1 MSLVVETP
9 TWPLHVL
16 VIDSPTPLH
25 RGSAAEF
32 RRRGI
37 SLSRSAD
44 GCTALRMLA
53 HEPDAIVV
61 APTDMTDMPVLDFIE
76 IVADLAH
83 APVLL
88 GLTAT
93 LPEGLV
99 AEGLS
104 RGAAGLVALP
114 LTPSRLASALGPMR
128 RAHDDP
134 PDVELTCGRLV
145 LNVAEHRVL
154 VRGVEVYFSPKE
166 FEVLQ
171 YLMLGFPKLVP
182 FDQLVRHFAG
192 GDQEHAI
199 RVRIAVSRIRA
210 KLTLA
215 APGFP
220 PIIETIRGIGY
231 RIAG

>member
-53 HEPDAIVV
+53 HEPDSIVV

-76 IVADLAH
+76 IVSDLAH
-83 APVLL
+83 APVLM

-114 LTPSRLASALGPMR
+114 LTPSRLSSALGPMR
-128 RAHDDP
+128 RGHDHP
-134 PDVELTCGRLV
+134 PDLELTCGRLV
-145 LNVAEHRVL
+145 LNAAEHRVL
-154 VRGVEVYFSPKE
+154 VRGVEVFFSPKE

-171 YLMLGFPKLVP
+171 FLMLGFPKLVSL
-182 FDQLVRHFAG
+182 DELVRHFAD
-192 GDQEHAI
+192 GDAEFAI
-199 RVRIAVSRIRA
+199 RVRITVYRIRT
-210 KLTLA
+210 KLALA

>member
-1 MSLVVETP
+1 MSLVVEAP
-9 TWPLHVL
+9 VWPLHVV
-16 VIDSPTPLH
+16 VIDSPTTLH
-25 RGSAAEF
+25 RGSPAEF

-44 GCTALRMLA
+44 GCEALRMLA
-53 HEPDAIVV
+53 HEPESVVV
-61 APTDMTDMPVLDFIE
+61 APTDLTDMPVLDFIE
-76 IVADLAH
+76 IVVALAH
-83 APVLL
+83 APVLI

-93 LPEGLV
+93 LPDGLV

-128 RAHDDP
+128 RGHDHA

-145 LNVAEHRVL
+145 LSVAEHRVL

-166 FEVLQ
+166 FDVLQ
-171 YLMLGFPKLVP
+171 YLMLGFPKLVSL
-182 FDQLVRHFAG
+182 DELVRHFAD
-192 GDQEHAI
+192 GDPEHAI
-199 RVRIAVSRIRA
+199 RVRITVSRIRT
-210 KLTLA
+210 KLALA
-215 APGFP
+215 SPGFP